1 MTARAQAPIGVFGG
15 TFDPIHYGH
24 LRTGYELLKSLE
36 LGEVRYLPCAEPAH
50 RGRPV
55 ASGKVR
61 LEMVSAA
68 LAGQP
73 GLVADDRELRRGGS
87 SYSVDT
93 LLDMRREFPDCTL
106 CLIVGMDAFL
116 GFPAWHRWRE
126 LFDLAHVIVA
136 RRPGWAAE
144 MPDLLKAVLEDRE
157 TVNTGDLHQARAGC
171 IYIHTATQLEISST
185 AIRKMTAAGE
195 EPRFL
200 VPDSVCEIIKQ
211 SGCYSSL
218 STTKGKAFD

>member
-1 MTARAQAPIGVFGG
+1 MIERGQSPIGVFGG

-24 LRTGYELLKSLE
+24 LRTGYELLKLLE
-36 LGEVRYLPCAEPAH
+36 LGQVRYLPCAEPAH

-55 ASGKVR
+55 ASGKIR

-73 GLVADDRELRRGGS
+73 GLVADDRELRRGGP

-93 LLDMRREFPDCTL
+93 LIDLRREYPDCPL

-126 LFDLAHVIVA
+126 LFDLAHVVVA

-144 MPDLLKAVLEDRE
+144 KPGLLKAVMADRE
-157 TVNTGDLHQARAGC
+157 TTNIGDLHQAKAGF
-171 IYIHTATQLEISST
+171 IYVHTVTQLEISST
-185 AIRKMTAAGE
+185 AIRTRAAAGE

-200 VPDSVCEIIKQ
+200 MPDSVCEIIKQ
-211 SGCYSSL
+211 SGCYTGL
-218 STTKGKAFD
+218 STTKGISV

>member
-1 MTARAQAPIGVFGG
+1 MIARAQAPIGVFGG

-24 LRTGYELLKSLE
+24 LRTGYELLKTLE
-36 LGEVRYLPCAEPAH
+36 LGEVRYLPCAEPPH
-50 RGRPV
+50 RGRPL
-55 ASGKVR
+55 APGKLR

-73 GLVADDRELRRGGS
+73 GLVADDRELRRGGP
-87 SYSVDT
+87 SYSVVT
-93 LLDMRREFPDCTL
+93 LIDMRREFPDCPL

-126 LFDLAHVIVA
+126 LFELAHVIVA

-144 MPDLLKAVLEDRE
+144 IPALLKAELENRE
-157 TVNTGDLHQARAGC
+157 TGDAGDLHRAKAGF
-171 IYIHTATQLEISST
+171 IYIHTVTQLEISST
-185 AIRKMTAAGE
+185 AIRKMSATGG

-211 SGCYSSL
+211 SGCYTGL